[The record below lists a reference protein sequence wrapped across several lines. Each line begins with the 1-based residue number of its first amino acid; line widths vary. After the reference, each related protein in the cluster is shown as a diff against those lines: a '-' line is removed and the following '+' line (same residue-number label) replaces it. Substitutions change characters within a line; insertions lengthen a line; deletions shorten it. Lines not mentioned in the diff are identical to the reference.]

1 MTTSGR
7 SESPAAEERV
17 TGDGT
22 SESAPEQSHVEAPS
36 NGSAPAAEQ
45 PRADGAPII
54 EAPEPPRRVHRPLDL
69 VRLLVS
75 VAGLAVAM
83 LFGAFDSNTVAGL
96 DKDVTAATAPL
107 PIALGVLITTG
118 SGLLMLALPAVIV
131 VDLLVRRRLRIL
143 ADGTLAFL
151 ACLAWVAALQS
162 VLRQLGNA
170 DALAASL
177 TTAQAADP
185 GITGFSAGVAAIAT
199 VAQIGRQ
206 PRLRVLGGVVF
217 VLFGL
222 AQVTLG
228 ATAVAVVISLLI
240 GRVVGMFVRW
250 AAGTTPS
257 RPSPRAVVAELR
269 RAGVELV
276 SLRPRHLD
284 IDDPVFFDAI
294 DSGGRSLV
302 VHVLDRDHEGA
313 GVLQAVWRT
322 ARFREPAGR
331 KALVS
336 LRRAVEHEA
345 LISAVMAAAGARVQ
359 GMVAAVPVEP
369 DAVVLAYQDVP
380 GPTLDEIPLGQLD
393 DDRLDAVWRQV
404 LLLHRRA
411 IAHRGLAG
419 QNIVFPPDGGAGLRF
434 SGAGLIAAPV
444 AALRIDLAQLLVT
457 LALKVGVDRAVE
469 SALRALGTERL
480 AEAVSALQPVA
491 LGRTSRQALR
501 RDKALLDT
509 LRDRVLDVIGTA
521 PPEPVRLE
529 RLRPRTIISVVAL
542 TAAAYVLLDQIAGLD
557 LVAVITDADWRWLA
571 LAVLLGTVRFVGAAI
586 ALTGFVAERLRF
598 ARTFLVQ
605 VASSFLGLVAP
616 AGVGGAALN
625 VRYLQQA
632 GVPAAAAVAAVALWQ
647 LGTVAVTV
655 LLLIVVGL
663 IAGNDQARSL
673 EVPDSALITLGI
685 VMAVVAAV
693 FMVPFGRRFLLA
705 RLRPYLAQITPRLA
719 SVFTRPARLGA
730 GVFGTILQS
739 AATVLVM
746 SACIEGFGGS
756 LSWSV
761 VAVVV
766 LAGTALGSAAP
777 TPGGLG
783 AVEAVLSAG
792 LTAGGLDGATAI
804 SSVLLFRMLTFWLPV
819 LPGWL
824 SFTWLSRKELV

>member
-1 MTTSGR
+1 MKTSGR
-7 SESPAAEERV
+7 TEEEVAEPAAPV
-17 TGDGT
+17 
-22 SESAPEQSHVEAPS
+22 
-36 NGSAPAAEQ
+36 
-45 PRADGAPII
+45 I

-75 VAGLAVAM
+75 VVALAVAM
-83 LFGAFDSNTVAGL
+83 LVGAFTTNTVAGI
-96 DKDVTAATAPL
+96 DKDFTNATEPL
-107 PIALGVLITTG
+107 PTALGVLITTG

-131 VDLLVRRRLRIL
+131 VDLLIRRRLRIL

-162 VLRQLGNA
+162 VLRQLANA

-177 TTAQAADP
+177 TAAQAADP

-206 PRLRVLGGVVF
+206 PRLRVLAGIVF
-217 VLFGL
+217 VLFGT

-228 ATAVAVVISLLI
+228 ATAVAVVVSLLI

-250 AAGTTPS
+250 AAGTNPS

-284 IDDPVFFDAI
+284 TEDPVYFDAL
-294 DSGGRSLV
+294 DTGGRALV

-322 ARFREPAGR
+322 VRFREPAAR

-345 LISAVMAAAGARVQ
+345 LISAAMAAAGARTQ
-359 GMVAAVPVEP
+359 AMVAAVPVEP
-369 DAVVLAYQDVP
+369 DAVVLAYEDVP
-380 GPTLDEIPLGQLD
+380 GPTLDEIPLEQLD
-393 DDRLDAVWRQV
+393 DERLDAVWEQI

-419 QNIVFPPDGGAGLRF
+419 QSIVFPPDGGAGLRF
-434 SGAGLIAAPV
+434 SSGAGLIAAPV

-457 LALKVGVDRAVE
+457 LALKVGVDRAVD
-469 SALRALGTERL
+469 SALRALGTGRL

-501 RDKALLDT
+501 RDKTLLDT
-509 LRDRVLDVIGTA
+509 LRDRVLDVIGTV

-557 LVAVITDADWRWLA
+557 LVVVITSADWRWLA
-571 LAVLLGTVRFVGAAI
+571 VAVLLGAVRFVGAAV
-586 ALTGFVAERLRF
+586 ALTGFVAEKLRF

-605 VASSFLGLVAP
+605 IASSFLGLVAP

-647 LGTVAVTV
+647 IGTVAVTV

-673 EVPDSALITLGI
+673 EVPDSALITLGVI
-685 VMAVVAAV
+685 MAVVAAV
-693 FMVPFGRRFLLA
+693 FMVPVGRRFLLA

-739 AATVLVM
+739 VATVLVM

-792 LTAGGLDGATAI
+792 LTAGGLDGATAV
-804 SSVLLFRMLTFWLPV
+804 SSVLLFRLLTFWLPV

-824 SFTWLSRKELV
+824 AFTFLSRKALV

>member
-1 MTTSGR
+1 MKTSGR
-7 SESPAAEERV
+7 TEEEVAEPA
-17 TGDGT
+17 
-22 SESAPEQSHVEAPS
+22 
-36 NGSAPAAEQ
+36 
-45 PRADGAPII
+45 APII

-75 VAGLAVAM
+75 VVGLAVAM
-83 LFGAFDSNTVAGL
+83 LVGAFTTNTVAGI
-96 DKDVTAATAPL
+96 DKDFTNATEPL
-107 PIALGVLITTG
+107 PTALGVLITTG

-131 VDLLVRRRLRIL
+131 VDLLIRRRLRIL

-162 VLRQLGNA
+162 VLRQLANA

-177 TTAQAADP
+177 TAAQAADP

-206 PRLRVLGGVVF
+206 PRLRVLAGVVF
-217 VLFGL
+217 ILFGT

-228 ATAVAVVISLLI
+228 ATAVAVVVSLLI

-250 AAGTTPS
+250 AAGTNPS

-284 IDDPVFFDAI
+284 TEDPVYFDAV
-294 DSGGRSLV
+294 DTGGRALV

-322 ARFREPAGR
+322 VRFREPAAR

-345 LISAVMAAAGARVQ
+345 LISAAMAAAGARTQ
-359 GMVAAVPVEP
+359 AMVAAVPVEP
-369 DAVVLAYQDVP
+369 DAVVLAYEDVP
-380 GPTLDEIPLGQLD
+380 GPTLDEIALEQLD
-393 DDRLDAVWRQV
+393 DERLDAVWEQI

-419 QNIVFPPDGGAGLRF
+419 QSIVFPPDGGAGLRF
-434 SGAGLIAAPV
+434 SSGAGLIAAPV

-457 LALKVGVDRAVE
+457 LALKVGVDRAVD
-469 SALRALGTERL
+469 SALRALGTGRL

-501 RDKALLDT
+501 RDKTLLDT
-509 LRDRVLDVIGTA
+509 LRDRVLDVIGTV

-557 LVAVITDADWRWLA
+557 LVAVITTADWRWLA
-571 LAVLLGTVRFVGAAI
+571 VAVLLGAVRFVGAAV
-586 ALTGFVAERLRF
+586 ALTGFVAEKLRF

-605 VASSFLGLVAP
+605 IASSFLGLVAP

-647 LGTVAVTV
+647 IGTVAVTV

-673 EVPDSALITLGI
+673 EVPDSALITLGVI
-685 VMAVVAAV
+685 MAVVAAV
-693 FMVPFGRRFLLA
+693 FMVPMGRRFLLA

-739 AATVLVM
+739 VATVLVM

-792 LTAGGLDGATAI
+792 LTAGGLDGATAV
-804 SSVLLFRMLTFWLPV
+804 SSVLLFRLLTFWLPV

-824 SFTWLSRKELV
+824 AFTFLSRKQLV

>member
-7 SESPAAEERV
+7 SESPAIEEPV
-17 TGDGT
+17 Q
-22 SESAPEQSHVEAPS
+22 PEIT
-36 NGSAPAAEQ
+36 
-45 PRADGAPII
+45 PII

-75 VAGLAVAM
+75 AVSLAIAM
-83 LFGAFDSNTVAGL
+83 LVGAFTTNTVAGI
-96 DKDVTAATAPL
+96 DKDVTNATEPL
-107 PIALGVLITTG
+107 PAALGVLITTG

-131 VDLLVRRRLRIL
+131 FDLLIRRRIRIL
-143 ADGTLAFL
+143 ADGALAFL

-162 VLRQLGNA
+162 VLRQLANA

-177 TTAQAADP
+177 TAAQAADP

-199 VAQIGRQ
+199 VAQVGRQ
-206 PRLRVLGGVVF
+206 PRLRVLATVVF

-228 ATAVAVVISLLI
+228 ATAVAVLISFLI

-250 AAGTTPS
+250 AAGTNPS

-269 RAGVELV
+269 RAGVDLV

-284 IDDPVFFDAI
+284 TEDPVFFDAV
-294 DSGGRSLV
+294 DTNGRALV

-313 GVLQAVWRT
+313 GVLQAFWRT
-322 ARFREPAGR
+322 LRFREPAGR

-345 LISAVMAAAGARVQ
+345 LISAVMAATGARVQ
-359 GMVAAVPVEP
+359 AMVAAVPVEP
-369 DAVVLAYQDVP
+369 DAVVLAYEDVP
-380 GPTLDEIPLGQLD
+380 GPSLDEIDELD
-393 DDRLDAVWRQV
+393 DARLDATWAQV

-411 IAHRGLAG
+411 IAHRALTGS
-419 QNIVFPPDGGAGLRF
+419 NIVFPPDGGAGLRF
-434 SGAGLIAAPV
+434 SGAAGLIAAPV

-457 LALKVGVDRAVE
+457 LALKVGVDRAVD
-469 SALRALGTERL
+469 SALRALGTGRL

-501 RDKALLDT
+501 RDKTLLDT
-509 LRDRVLDVIGTA
+509 LRDRILDLLGTV
-521 PPEPVRLE
+521 PPAQPVRLE

-557 LVAVITDADWRWLA
+557 LVEVITSANWLWLGIA
-571 LAVLLGTVRFVGAAI
+571 IVLACIRFVGAGI

-598 ARTFLVQ
+598 ARTLIVQ

-647 LGTVAVTV
+647 IGTVGVTV
-655 LLLIVVGL
+655 LLLVVVGL
-663 IAGNDQARSL
+663 VAGNDRARSL
-673 EVPDSALITLGI
+673 EVPDAAFYTLG
-685 VMAVVAAV
+685 VVVAVVAIV
-693 FMVPFGRRFLLA
+693 FMIPVGRRFLLA

-719 SVFTRPARLGA
+719 TVFTRPARLGA

-739 AATVLVM
+739 VATVLVM

-792 LTAGGLDGATAI
+792 LTAGGLDGATAV
-804 SSVLLFRMLTFWLPV
+804 SSVLLFRLLTFWLPV

-824 SFTWLSRKELV
+824 AFTWLSRKELV

>member
-7 SESPAAEERV
+7 SEAEV
-17 TGDGT
+17 ATPPT
-22 SESAPEQSHVEAPS
+22 PV
-36 NGSAPAAEQ
+36 
-45 PRADGAPII
+45 I

-75 VAGLAVAM
+75 VVGLAVAM
-83 LFGAFDSNTVAGL
+83 LIGAFTTNTVAGI
-96 DKDVTAATAPL
+96 DKDITGATAPL
-107 PIALGVLITTG
+107 PTALGLLITTG

-131 VDLLVRRRLRIL
+131 VDLLVRRRFRIL

-162 VLRQLGNA
+162 VLRQLANA

-177 TTAQAADP
+177 TAAQAADP

-217 VLFGL
+217 SLFAL

-228 ATAVAVVISLLI
+228 ATAVAVAISLLI

-250 AAGTTPS
+250 AAGTNPS

-284 IDDPVFFDAI
+284 TEDPVYFDAV
-294 DSGGRSLV
+294 DTGGRALV

-322 ARFREPAGR
+322 VRFREPAAR

-345 LISAVMAAAGARVQ
+345 LISAAMAAAGARTQ
-359 GMVAAVPVEP
+359 AMVAAVPVEP
-369 DAVVLAYQDVP
+369 DAVVLAYEDVP
-380 GPTLDEIPLGQLD
+380 GPTLDEIPLDDLD
-393 DDRLDAVWRQV
+393 DGRLDAVWEQV

-419 QNIVFPPDGGAGLRF
+419 QSIVFPPDGGAGLRF
-434 SGAGLIAAPV
+434 SSGAGLIAAPV

-457 LALKVGVDRAVE
+457 LALKVGVDRAVD
-469 SALRALGTERL
+469 SALRALGTGRL

-501 RDKALLDT
+501 RDKKLLDT
-509 LRDRVLDVIGTA
+509 LRDRVLDVIGTV

-571 LAVLLGTVRFVGAAI
+571 VAILLGAVRFVGAAV
-586 ALTGFVAERLRF
+586 ALTGFVAEKLKF

-605 VASSFLGLVAP
+605 IASSFLGLVAP

-632 GVPAAAAVAAVALWQ
+632 GVPAAAAVAAVAIWQ
-647 LGTVAVTV
+647 IGTVAATV

-673 EVPDSALITLGI
+673 EVPDSALITLGVI
-685 VMAVVAAV
+685 MALVAAV

-730 GVFGTILQS
+730 GIFGTILQS
-739 AATVLVM
+739 VATVLVM

-804 SSVLLFRMLTFWLPV
+804 SAVLLFRLLTFWLPV

-824 SFTWLSRKELV
+824 AFSFLSRKQLV

>member
-1 MTTSGR
+1 MTTSVDG
-7 SESPAAEERV
+7 AKAEEPS
-17 TGDGT
+17 GT
-22 SESAPEQSHVEAPS
+22 DARPEGTVA
-36 NGSAPAAEQ
+36 
-45 PRADGAPII
+45 APII

-75 VAGLAVAM
+75 LLGLAVAM
-83 LFGAFDSNTVAGL
+83 LVGAFTTITVVTGAGIEEE
-96 DKDVTAATAPL
+96 VTAATAPL
-107 PIALGVLITTG
+107 PTALGVLITTG

-131 VDLLVRRRLRIL
+131 VDSLIRRRLRIL

-151 ACLAWVAALQS
+151 ACLAWIAALQS
-162 VLRQLGNA
+162 VLRQLANA

-177 TTAQAADP
+177 ATAQATDP
-185 GITGFSAGVAAIAT
+185 AVTGFSAGVAALAT

-206 PRLRVLGGVVF
+206 PRLRVLAGIVF

-222 AQVTLG
+222 AQISLG
-228 ATAVAVVISLLI
+228 ATAVAVVISLTI

-284 IDDPVFFDAI
+284 TEDPVFFDAI
-294 DSGGRSLV
+294 DVNGRALV

-322 ARFREPAGR
+322 VRFREPAAR

-369 DAVVLAYQDVP
+369 DAVVLAYVDVP
-380 GPTLDEIPLGQLD
+380 GPTLDEIPIEQLD
-393 DDRLDAVWRQV
+393 DELLDAVWQQV

-411 IAHRGLAG
+411 VAHRGLAG

-434 SGAGLIAAPV
+434 SSGAGLIAAPV

-457 LALKVGVDRAVE
+457 LALKVGVDRAVD
-469 SALRALGTERL
+469 SALRALGTGRL

-501 RDKALLDT
+501 RDKTLLDT
-509 LRDRVLDVIGTA
+509 LRDRVLDVIGTV

-529 RLRPRTIISVVAL
+529 RLRPRTIISAVAL
-542 TAAAYVLLDQIAGLD
+542 TAAAYVLLSQVAGLD
-557 LVAVITDADWRWLA
+557 LVAIITDADWRWLA
-571 LAVLLGTVRFVGAAI
+571 VAVVLGAIRFVGAAV

-598 ARTFLVQ
+598 ARTVVVQ

-655 LLLIVVGL
+655 LLLIVVAL

-673 EVPDSALITLGI
+673 EVPASALITLGVI
-685 VMAVVAAV
+685 MAVVAAV
-693 FMVPFGRRFLLA
+693 FMVPVGRRFLLA

-730 GVFGTILQS
+730 GIFGTILQS
-739 AATVLVM
+739 VATVLVM

-761 VAVVV
+761 VSVVV

-804 SSVLLFRMLTFWLPV
+804 SSVLLFRLLTFWLPV

-824 SFTWLSRKELV
+824 CFTWLSRKQLV